1 MSGDSIKDR
10 IKKIDQSI
18 RNLKYRRRKLLDKYL
33 DGGIAKDIYEETD
46 LDLDKKIFKANQDLI
61 ELEQQYNSENSLQ
74 KRLKDF
80 KKALLTSEQIII

>member
-33 DGGIAKDIYEETD
+33 DGGIAKDIYEEAD
-46 LDLDKKIFKANQDLI
+46 LDLDKKIFKAKIITNLGDYF
-61 ELEQQYNSENSLQ
+61 YNLFINLFLVSKEEC
-74 KRLKDF
+74 
-80 KKALLTSEQIII
+80 T